1 MGYFKLLPGAFH
13 FSISLP
19 NRRQG
24 VKPLTGLQGILPIL
38 ICLFIW
44 GKAMAQ
50 GNPDAV
56 YSDKIRTARLFM
68 YGNQESMPIYKLNST
83 DRMELHFDDMDA
95 NVKSYYYTYQL
106 CDYNWQPVNLSQ
118 FDYIKGFTQQR
129 ITNYRFSSIAY
140 TRYVHYQAILP
151 DNNSLP
157 SKSGNYLLKV
167 YLDGD
172 TSKTVF
178 TKGLLVM
185 QAKASV
191 SAQVIQPFGPS
202 VFNTHQRIKF
212 NVNVQG
218 LNSFDANRQVKVVVM
233 QNNRWDNAQGSGVM
247 PTFVRGNVLEY
258 NTENS
263 FVFSGGKEWRWLDLR
278 SLRLLSDRMD
288 RKEDKKNSVDIYM
301 KPDIDRN
308 GQRYIYFKDLNG
320 MYLTETYETINPYWQ
335 GDYATVHFTFA
346 PPTQTEYK
354 DKDLYLIGQL
364 TGYQFTDAN
373 KMLFNA
379 DKNVYEGTQFLKQG
393 YYDYSYLL
401 IDKNDPAKKTE
412 LEGNY
417 WETENVYTVLVYYKS
432 FTDQSDQLI
441 GIARVSSRLDRPGIS
456 F

>member
-1 MGYFKLLPGAFH
+1 MGYFK
-13 FSISLP
+13 SLP
-19 NRRQG
+19 
-24 VKPLTGLQGILPIL
+24 VFV
-38 ICLFIW
+38 CLFVCS
-44 GKAMAQ
+44 KVAAQ
-50 GNPDAV
+50 ANPNPDAV
-56 YSDKIRTARLFM
+56 YSDKIHTVRFHM
-68 YGNQESMPIYKLNST
+68 YGNQESPAIYKLNST

-95 NVKSYYYTYQL
+95 NVKSYYYTFQL
-106 CDYNWQPVNLSQ
+106 CDYNWQPVNISS

-178 TKGLLVM
+178 TRGLLVM
-185 QAKASV
+185 QPKASV

-202 VFNTHQRIKF
+202 VYNTHQRVRF
-212 NVNVQG
+212 SVNVQG

-233 QNNRWDNAQGSGVM
+233 QNNRWDNAQGYGVM
-247 PTFVRGNVLEY
+247 PTFVRNNVLEY

-278 SLRLLSDRMD
+278 SLRLLSDRVD
-288 RKEDKKNSVDIYM
+288 RKEDKKNSVDIFV

-308 GQRYIYFKDLNG
+308 GQRYIYYKDLDG
-320 MYLTETYETINPYWQ
+320 MYLSETYESINPYTQ

-354 DKDLYLIGQL
+354 GKDLYLIGQL
-364 TGYQFTDAN
+364 TDYQYSNGN
-373 KMLFNA
+373 KLVFNA
-379 DKNVYEGTQFLKQG
+379 DKMVYEGTQFLKQG
-393 YYDYSYLL
+393 YYDYNYLL
-401 IDKNDPAKKTE
+401 IDKNDPSQKTE